1 MDDDCTQV
9 KQQQQRV
16 LQTLEVK
23 RIPFETK
30 DIAVDQDAKREFR
43 RLMRVHDA
51 RAATPQIFNRDTH
64 CGVRY
69 PTALQLVSTGFTRTN
84 LIKHM
89 LTANVVQ
96 FFTD

>member
-1 MDDDCTQV
+1 MVDDCTQV

-23 RIPFETK
+23 RIQFETK

-43 RLMRVHDA
+43 RLIRVHDA
-51 RAATPQIFNRDTH
+51 RAATPQIFNRDTY

-69 PTALQLVSTGFTRTN
+69 PIPLMLVSASHK
-84 LIKHM
+84 LI
-89 LTANVVQ
+89 
-96 FFTD
+96 